1 MQLALQVLE
10 RPYDERSDCWSMG
23 CIILEM
29 ATTAT
34 HDANQIA
41 EVLVQIKH
49 SPQASIPFST
59 HFRSRGNVSNT
70 LHRQVYLSQPTLR
83 AGAKFL
89 NTLHRQVY
97 LSYPTLG
104 ERSNTLHRQVYLS
117 LPTLGAGAKF
127 LNTLH
132 RQVYLSYPT
141 LGERANTLHR
151 QVYLSLPTL
160 GAGAMFQTL
169 STGKYIFLNPL

>member
-59 HFRSRGNVSNT
+59 HFRSRGNISNT
-70 LHRQVYLSQPTLR
+70 LHRQVYLSQPTL
-83 AGAKFL
+83 
-89 NTLHRQVY
+89 
-97 LSYPTLG
+97 
-104 ERSNTLHRQVYLS
+104 
-117 LPTLGAGAKF
+117 
-127 LNTLH
+127 
-132 RQVYLSYPT
+132 
-141 LGERANTLHR
+141 
-151 QVYLSLPTL
+151 

-169 STGKYIFLNPL
+169 CTGKYPYLGAGAMYPKGCRGGERCSYICVGVKGVCELMTEVEYTIY